1 MSSVL
6 LKRNQTYLIKT
17 SKIINRTADY
27 NQLVVFK
34 DKGITLKVQ
43 TLLNKTKRVCF
54 FLILLHFIFS

>member
-6 LKRNQTYLIKT
+6 LKHNQTYLIKT
-17 SKIINRTADY
+17 SKMINRTADY

-34 DKGITLKVQ
+34 DSGITLKVQ
-43 TLLNKTKRVCF
+43 TLLKKPSEYVF

>member
-6 LKRNQTYLIKT
+6 FKRNQTYLIKT
-17 SKIINRTADY
+17 SKMINRTADY

-34 DKGITLKVQ
+34 DSGITLKVQ